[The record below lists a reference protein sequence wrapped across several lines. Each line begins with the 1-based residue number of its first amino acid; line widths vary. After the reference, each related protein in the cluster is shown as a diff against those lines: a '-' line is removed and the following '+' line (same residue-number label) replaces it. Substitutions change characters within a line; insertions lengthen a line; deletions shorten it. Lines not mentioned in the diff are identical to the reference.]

1 MQSSGKIKLVD
12 LNPLLTCVLCK
23 GYYIDATTIIECL
36 HSFCKTCIVRYL
48 QSNKFCP
55 TCDVQVHKT
64 RPLLNIRSDQTLQ
77 DIVYKLVPGLFK
89 NEMKRRRDF
98 YRQDDALVQKSIPSS
113 SEKRGDIWGCDRL
126 IFTPEDIISVSLEY
140 SPLSSNSPRVSSNL
154 FSLESFHVNGD
165 INKKRKKCAKS
176 DRRYLRCPGG
186 LKVHHLKKLL
196 RAKYGLLNSDKKVD
210 LLYMHDVLKDE
221 FTLVDL
227 AYIYAWKRSEPL
239 RLFYKITEKSNI
251 IVQNIE
257 NSNIIEAFAN
267 TVALEN
273 QVPLVVSTAST
284 STCTIPI
291 ASLAP
296 SVATAPSSRHPSPPP
311 SPQMAQ
317 EPNYFRV
324 ANQNAAIL
332 HRGQDA
338 TLPEPKLKSA
348 LKKTSSFN
356 SSESPPILRNLD
368 NDVPEFASKSQLEKG
383 ILTNC
388 KTPNDLKLKKRVTFS
403 VNLVQDCQTN
413 NNSMKRKAPKYPGH
427 RGLYKHDPVNA
438 STINKVYHSK
448 NKVLSRKSS

>member
-1 MQSSGKIKLVD
+1 MPSSGNIKLVD

-64 RPLLNIRSDQTLQ
+64 RPLQNIRSDQTLQ

-98 YRQDDALVQKSIPSS
+98 YRQDDALIQKSIPSS

-140 SPLSSNSPRVSSNL
+140 SPLSNNSPRVSSNL

-165 INKKRKKCAKS
+165 ISKKRKKCAKS
-176 DRRYLRCPGG
+176 DRRYLRCPGA

-196 RAKYGLLNSDKKVD
+196 RAKYGLLNSDKKID
-210 LLYMHDVLKDE
+210 ILYMHDVLKDE

-227 AYIYAWKRSEPL
+227 AYIYSWKRSEPL
-239 RLFYKITEKSNI
+239 RLFYKITEKSNVVI
-251 IVQNIE
+251 QGIEDSKTLEASVNI
-257 NSNIIEAFAN
+257 SAS
-267 TVALEN
+267 EN
-273 QVPLVVSTAST
+273 QVPLTT
-284 STCTIPI
+284 SACITLPI
-291 ASLAP
+291 SSPAP
-296 SVATAPSSRHPSPPP
+296 SMATAPSSRHPSPPP

-317 EPNYFRV
+317 EPNCFRV

-348 LKKTSSFN
+348 LKKN
-356 SSESPPILRNLD
+356 SSYASSNTPPILRNLD
-368 NDVPEFASKSQLEKG
+368 NGAEEFASKSQLDKG
-383 ILTNC
+383 SLSNC
-388 KTPNDLKLKKRVTFS
+388 KTPNGTKSKKKVTFS
-403 VNLVQDCQTN
+403 VNLVQECQTN
-413 NNSMKRKAPKYPGH
+413 SNSVKRKAPKFPGH
-427 RGLYKHDPVNA
+427 RGLYKHEPV
-438 STINKVYHSK
+438 SIPTINKVYHSK
-448 NKVLSRKSS
+448 SKVLSRKSS